1 MKASISV
8 GTRINFNQIVQVRHV
23 KRAFVTK
30 LKDDWILLTEGIN
43 VEKMWD
49 MNNLVDIQ
57 KLACNNIHVMA
68 K

>member
-1 MKASISV
+1 M
-8 GTRINFNQIVQVRHV
+8 

-43 VEKMWD
+43 VEKMWEMD
-49 MNNLVDIQ
+49 DLVDI
-57 KLACNNIHVMA
+57 KKFACNNIHDMS

>member
-1 MKASISV
+1 M
-8 GTRINFNQIVQVRHV
+8 

-49 MNNLVDIQ
+49 MNNLVDIK
-57 KLACNNIHVMA
+57 KLACNNIHVTA

>member
-1 MKASISV
+1 M
-8 GTRINFNQIVQVRHV
+8 

-49 MNNLVDIQ
+49 MNNLVDIK

-68 K
+68 KSVIACCQTKSRCVF

>member
-1 MKASISV
+1 MQV
-8 GTRINFNQIVQVRHV
+8 GIGNNNYLVQVRHV

-49 MNNLVDIQ
+49 MNNLVDIK